1 MWFDDSFFDE
11 FRCMQH
17 EMNRLHQQMMGMGNY
32 PLLPAGEAEMPAEAP
47 LYRVPVTDLRETES
61 GFIAAIE
68 LPGVEKKDIELTV
81 TERAIEVKV
90 DKKEEKMTEDR
101 EKGVFSHSAV
111 SRHFYRSFPLPKPA
125 VPGKAKAELRQGVLR
140 VEVPKAEKTGGSQR
154 INID

>member
-1 MWFDDSFFDE
+1 MWFDDSFFE
-11 FRCMQH
+11 EMKRMQRELDRMFQH
-17 EMNRLHQQMMGMGNY
+17 FYGMEH
-32 PLLPAGEAEMPAEAP
+32 PLLPGRVGEAERGAS

-90 DKKEEKMTEDR
+90 NKSEEKSAEDR
-101 EKGVFSHSAV
+101 EKGLFSHLAV
-111 SRHFYRSFPLPKPA
+111 SRQFYRSFPLPKPV
-125 VPGKAKAELRQGVLR
+125 VPEKAKAELRQGVLR
-140 VEVPKAEKTGGSQR
+140 VEVPKAGKTGGSQR